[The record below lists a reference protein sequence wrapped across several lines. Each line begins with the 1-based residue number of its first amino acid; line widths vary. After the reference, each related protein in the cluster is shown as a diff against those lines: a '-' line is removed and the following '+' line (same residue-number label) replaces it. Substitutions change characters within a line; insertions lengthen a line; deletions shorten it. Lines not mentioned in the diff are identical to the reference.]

1 MGGGGPELSA
11 PSTGF
16 ATDRLKNKRRTKKAI
31 KMLYKGEDSNPA
43 TLRMIPQYSAA
54 YLAFPLKKTRYQAN
68 KGRARK
74 R

>member
-1 MGGGGPELSA
+1 MGGGPEL
-11 PSTGF
+11 PVPLTGL
-16 ATDRLKNKRRTKKAI
+16 ATDRLRNKRRTKKAI

-43 TLRMIPQYSAA
+43 TLKMIPQYSAA
-54 YLAFPLKKTRYQAN
+54 HLVLPLKKTRYQAN